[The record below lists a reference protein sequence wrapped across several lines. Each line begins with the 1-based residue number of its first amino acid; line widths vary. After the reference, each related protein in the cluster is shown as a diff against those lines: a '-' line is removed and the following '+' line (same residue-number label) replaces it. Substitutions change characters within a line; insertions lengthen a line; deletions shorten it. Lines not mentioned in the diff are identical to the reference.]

1 VEEHI
6 IFMKSVMMKS
16 ARGRIVSMG
25 LIVALLVAGGLI
37 LWKSPWHASI
47 EAKRCAPGGDRFA
60 SFERTDPPRPLAAAF
75 VDAEG
80 AMRSVADY
88 SGKGLVVNFWA
99 TWCGPCVREMP
110 ALDRLREQIAGDGID
125 VIALS
130 EDRGGPEIVESFYRK
145 HDIAGLAVLLDAKR
159 RTLREAKVA
168 NLPTTLLID
177 RRGNEV
183 IRVVGVAEWD
193 APEMAAFIRT
203 CLGGGD
209 AAG

>member
-1 VEEHI
+1 MEEHI

-16 ARGRIVSMG
+16 ARGRIVSLG
-25 LIVALLVAGGLI
+25 LIVALFVAGGLI

-47 EAKRCAPGGDRFA
+47 EAKQCTPGGDRFA
-60 SFERTDPPRPLAAAF
+60 TFERTDPPRPLAAAF

-130 EDRGGPEIVESFYRK
+130 EDRGGPEIVENFYRK

-159 RTLREAKVA
+159 RTLREAEVA

-193 APEMAAFIRT
+193 APEIAAFVRA
-203 CLGGGD
+203 CLGGDD
-209 AAG
+209 AG

>member
-1 VEEHI
+1 VKEHF
-6 IFMKSVMMKS
+6 IFLKSVMLKS
-16 ARGRIVSMG
+16 PRGRIVSLG

-47 EAKRCAPGGDRFA
+47 EAARCETGGDQFVN
-60 SFERTDPPRPLAAAF
+60 FDRTDPPRPLAAAF

-80 AMRSVADY
+80 ASRSVADY

-99 TWCGPCVREMP
+99 TWCGPCVREIP
-110 ALDRLREQIAGDGID
+110 VLDRLREQIAGDGIE

-130 EDRGGPEIVESFYRK
+130 EDRGGSEIVENFYRK
-145 HDIAGLAVLLDAKR
+145 NEITGLAVLLDPGR
-159 RTLREAKVA
+159 RALREANVA

-177 RRGNEV
+177 RHGNEV

-193 APEMAAFIRT
+193 APETAAFVRA
-203 CLGGGD
+203 CLGGD